1 MTHTHTA
8 RELPYESDFEDLLD
22 GDLDPFGNGE
32 ECRPLNEYGL
42 IVMSGSED
50 EWEYEYHDEWEYE
63 EIDSE
68 NETLSNEIDT
78 LPFEIQTLPCE
89 IDTLPS
95 EIDTLPFESD
105 TLPSESGT
113 LPSQS
118 GTPRKKRKWET
129 IISARVAEMI

>member
-1 MTHTHTA
+1 MRDTITA
-8 RELPYESDFEDLLD
+8 RESLYESDFEDLLD

-32 ECRPLNEYGL
+32 ECRPLNEDGL

-68 NETLSNEIDT
+68 NETLGY
-78 LPFEIQTLPCE
+78 E

-95 EIDTLPFESD
+95 EIDTLPSEIDTLPSESD
-105 TLPSESGT
+105 TLPSEST
-113 LPSQS
+113 PVHLRA
-118 GTPRKKRKWET
+118 TPRACINESGKRLSPPVW
-129 IISARVAEMI
+129 RR

>member
-1 MTHTHTA
+1 MTDTNTGH
-8 RELPYESDFEDLLD
+8 ESLYESDFEDLLD

-32 ECRPLNEYGL
+32 ECRPLNEDGL

-68 NETLSNEIDT
+68 NETLG
-78 LPFEIQTLPCE
+78 CE

-95 EIDTLPFESD
+95 EIDTLPSESD
-105 TLPSESGT
+105 TLPSEIDTG
-113 LPSQS
+113 PSES
-118 GTPRKKRKWET
+118 DTPRMYKRKWQT
-129 IISARVAEMI
+129 FISARVAEIN

>member
-22 GDLDPFGNGE
+22 GELDPFGNGE
-32 ECRPLNEYGL
+32 ECRPLNEDGF
-42 IVMSGSED
+42 IVTSGSD
-50 EWEYEYHDEWEYE
+50 NDEWEYE

-68 NETLSNEIDT
+68 NETLANEIDT

-95 EIDTLPFESD
+95 EIDTLPSESD

>member
-1 MTHTHTA
+1 MTDTITA
-8 RELPYESDFEDLLD
+8 RESLYESDFEDLLD

-68 NETLSNEIDT
+68 IDT
-78 LPFEIQTLPCE
+78 LPSETDTLASE

-95 EIDTLPFESD
+95 EIDTV
-105 TLPSESGT
+105 PSEID
-113 LPSQS
+113 
-118 GTPRKKRKWET
+118 TPRMYKRKWET
-129 IISARVAEMI
+129 FISTRVAEMNQA

>member
-1 MTHTHTA
+1 MTDTNTGH
-8 RELPYESDFEDLLD
+8 ESLYESDFEDLLD

-32 ECRPLNEYGL
+32 ECRPLNEDGL

-68 NETLSNEIDT
+68 NETLG
-78 LPFEIQTLPCE
+78 CE

-95 EIDTLPFESD
+95 EIDTLPSESD
-105 TLPSESGT
+105 TLPSEIDTG
-113 LPSQS
+113 PSES
-118 GTPRKKRKWET
+118 DTPRMLKRKWQT
-129 IISARVAEMI
+129 FISARVAEIN

>member
-1 MTHTHTA
+1 MIPSMVNQSPLRMSDTITA
-8 RELPYESDFEDLLD
+8 RESLYESDFEDLLD

-32 ECRPLNEYGL
+32 ECRPLNEDGL

-68 NETLSNEIDT
+68 
-78 LPFEIQTLPCE
+78 

-95 EIDTLPFESD
+95 ETDTLPSESD
-105 TLPSESGT
+105 TLPSESDT
-113 LPSQS
+113 VPSES
-118 GTPRKKRKWET
+118 GTPLMHKRKWET
-129 IISARVAEMI
+129 FISARVAEMNQA

>member
-1 MTHTHTA
+1 MIPSMVNQSPIRMTDTNTGH
-8 RELPYESDFEDLLD
+8 ESLYESDFEDLLD

-32 ECRPLNEYGL
+32 ECRPLNEDGL

-68 NETLSNEIDT
+68 NETLG
-78 LPFEIQTLPCE
+78 CE

-95 EIDTLPFESD
+95 EIDTLPSESD
-105 TLPSESGT
+105 TLPSEIDTG
-113 LPSQS
+113 PSES
-118 GTPRKKRKWET
+118 DTPRMHKRKWQT
-129 IISARVAEMI
+129 FISARVAEIN

>member
-1 MTHTHTA
+1 MTDTNTGH
-8 RELPYESDFEDLLD
+8 ESLYESDFEDLLD

-32 ECRPLNEYGL
+32 ECRPLNEDGL

-68 NETLSNEIDT
+68 NETLGY
-78 LPFEIQTLPCE
+78 E

-95 EIDTLPFESD
+95 EIDTLPSESD
-105 TLPSESGT
+105 TLPSEIDTG
-113 LPSQS
+113 PSES
-118 GTPRKKRKWET
+118 DTPRMLKRKWQT
-129 IISARVAEMI
+129 FISARVAEIN